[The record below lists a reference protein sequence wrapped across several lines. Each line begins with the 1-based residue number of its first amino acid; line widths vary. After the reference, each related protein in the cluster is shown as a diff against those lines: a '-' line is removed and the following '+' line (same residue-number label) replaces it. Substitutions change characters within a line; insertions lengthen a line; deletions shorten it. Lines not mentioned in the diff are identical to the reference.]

1 MLDICRW
8 SSDTNTP
15 PQFLTLRLERPAVVT
30 AITFGKYEK
39 AHVCNLKHFRVLG
52 GPDEDNMVELLEAGL
67 KNDTAA
73 EQFSLRHHLNQQLY
87 PVSLVKILPLKVK
100 LYLFKIKCRL
110 IKIKIL
116 LPVSRPRLQL
126 LHLVRVP
133 DRRRQPR
140 PGAEADLL
148 ALRVP
153 GEGDHQAVLE
163 TLPPTQLPRGRH
175 FLIPY
180 NLHYFITR
188 TGIRVSAKED

>member
-1 MLDICRW
+1 MLVICRW

-100 LYLFKIKCRL
+100 LSKL
-110 IKIKIL
+110 
-116 LPVSRPRLQL
+116 STS
-126 LHLVRVP
+126 
-133 DRRRQPR
+133 
-140 PGAEADLL
+140 
-148 ALRVP
+148 
-153 GEGDHQAVLE
+153 AV
-163 TLPPTQLPRGRH
+163 
-175 FLIPY
+175 
-180 NLHYFITR
+180 
-188 TGIRVSAKED
+188 

>member
-1 MLDICRW
+1 MFLIKHFARDQFQDLVSSRMFILIQLYHIVLIILQMLNVCIVSIPSSVILSVCLILIIYRW

-52 GPDEDNMVELLEAGL
+52 GPDEDNMVELLEGGL

-100 LYLFKIKCRL
+100 L
-110 IKIKIL
+110 
-116 LPVSRPRLQL
+116 
-126 LHLVRVP
+126 
-133 DRRRQPR
+133 
-140 PGAEADLL
+140 
-148 ALRVP
+148 
-153 GEGDHQAVLE
+153 
-163 TLPPTQLPRGRH
+163 
-175 FLIPY
+175 
-180 NLHYFITR
+180 
-188 TGIRVSAKED
+188 

>member
-1 MLDICRW
+1 MTPGIALLDICRW

-100 LYLFKIKCRL
+100 LSKL
-110 IKIKIL
+110 
-116 LPVSRPRLQL
+116 STS
-126 LHLVRVP
+126 
-133 DRRRQPR
+133 
-140 PGAEADLL
+140 
-148 ALRVP
+148 
-153 GEGDHQAVLE
+153 AV
-163 TLPPTQLPRGRH
+163 
-175 FLIPY
+175 
-180 NLHYFITR
+180 
-188 TGIRVSAKED
+188 

>member
-1 MLDICRW
+1 MFCNSIDYITNVECLYSFHPIICHFVCLLDTYHLYRW

-52 GPDEDNMVELLEAGL
+52 GPEEDNMVELLEGGL

-100 LYLFKIKCRL
+100 L
-110 IKIKIL
+110 
-116 LPVSRPRLQL
+116 
-126 LHLVRVP
+126 
-133 DRRRQPR
+133 
-140 PGAEADLL
+140 
-148 ALRVP
+148 
-153 GEGDHQAVLE
+153 
-163 TLPPTQLPRGRH
+163 
-175 FLIPY
+175 
-180 NLHYFITR
+180 
-188 TGIRVSAKED
+188 